1 VRRCEPKA
9 ATSAA
14 HYAQIKARRG
24 APQALGAIRR
34 DILIAFFHIVR
45 DGTVYRDLGADWHER
60 RNATEHRPRR
70 LVKQLEALGH
80 TVTLDP
86 AA

>member
-1 VRRCEPKA
+1 VRTKG
-9 ATSAA
+9 SYLGS

-24 APQALGAIRR
+24 APKAIGAIRH
-34 DILIAFFHIVR
+34 DIHIAFFYIVP
-45 DGTVYRDLGADWHER
+45 DGTVYRDLGPDWHER
-60 RNATEHRPRR
+60 RNATEHRTRR
-70 LVKQLEALGH
+70 LIKQLEALGH